1 MLINY
6 TGVTGGKSI
15 KRRACMVANI
25 THQLVHVQHRSCM
38 HCAGASCCAVECKV
52 HTSPGCDKP
61 ILMSFNA
68 DFRHPGSATMQCPKP
83 SQWRPSVH
91 LSWLRSKSYRKSPIC
106 FEWRAQGGGQNVH
119 LDTLALEQGIHQL
132 KAPFHA
138 SGLDIGIRR
147 HGFVQLIHL
156 AHWQW

>member
-1 MLINY
+1 MLILGILDLPLCNAQSQVSGDHLFTY
-6 TGVTGGKSI
+6 PG
-15 KRRACMVANI
+15 CVANL
-25 THQLVHVQHRSCM
+25 TGKAPSCY
-38 HCAGASCCAVECKV
+38 
-52 HTSPGCDKP
+52 
-61 ILMSFNA
+61 
-68 DFRHPGSATMQCPKP
+68 Q
-83 SQWRPSVH
+83 
-91 LSWLRSKSYRKSPIC
+91 C

>member
-52 HTSPGCDKP
+52 HTSPGCGKP
-61 ILMSFNA
+61 ILVSILILGVLDLPLCNA
-68 DFRHPGSATMQCPKP
+68 QSQVSGDHLFTYPGCVANLT
-83 SQWRPSVH
+83 
-91 LSWLRSKSYRKSPIC
+91 
-106 FEWRAQGGGQNVH
+106 G
-119 LDTLALEQGIHQL
+119 
-132 KAPFHA
+132 KAPYALSGGHRGEGRMYTLTRLLLNRA
-138 SGLDIGIRR
+138 STSLRHHSMLLGLTSGY
-147 HGFVQLIHL
+147 
-156 AHWQW
+156 AAMASCN